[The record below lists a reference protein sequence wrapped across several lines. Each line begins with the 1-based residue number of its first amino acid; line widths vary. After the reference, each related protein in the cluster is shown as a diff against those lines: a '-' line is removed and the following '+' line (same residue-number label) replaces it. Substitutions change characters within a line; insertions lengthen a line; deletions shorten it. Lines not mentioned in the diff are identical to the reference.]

1 MANEFAKWEVA
12 EQETIADIMMEMGN
26 KAKGALKPPTDSEV
40 EAMLAPKAMLRSSHI
55 AKLIGDCRQT
65 TVGR

>member
-12 EQETIADIMMEMGN
+12 EQETIADILMEMGN

-40 EAMLAPKAMLRSSHI
+40 EAMLDAEGNASLQPYCKAYR
-55 AKLIGDCRQT
+55 
-65 TVGR
+65 